1 MDPLCAPVYLDLTE
15 MDETAQVKAF
25 RLLLPRY
32 DLTCLFVFVFLIV
45 CLICTFLLCLITF
58 LQCPEKSFMTEERQ
72 PPLLLFLCMQSQLLK
87 AGGNLKRLFSLN
99 YKAGSNQTFILKFIP
114 H

>member
-25 RLLLPRY
+25 RLLFPRY

-45 CLICTFLLCLITF
+45 CLICTFLLCFFVYFDKVVTLALIF
-58 LQCPEKSFMTEERQ
+58 LTNGRK
-72 PPLLLFLCMQSQLLK
+72 
-87 AGGNLKRLFSLN
+87 
-99 YKAGSNQTFILKFIP
+99 
-114 H
+114 

>member
-1 MDPLCAPVYLDLTE
+1 MDPLCALVYLDLTE

-45 CLICTFLLCLITF
+45 CLICTFLLCFFVYFDKVVTLALIF
-58 LQCPEKSFMTEERQ
+58 LTNGRK
-72 PPLLLFLCMQSQLLK
+72 
-87 AGGNLKRLFSLN
+87 
-99 YKAGSNQTFILKFIP
+99 
-114 H
+114 